1 MTEHRLIML
10 LTKKYSFIILGFMSP
25 RSASAEKKRRQRL
38 KMSLEAKEAQRE
50 KSKFTMQTR
59 RELETKEHKD
69 KHNEKKR
76 KKRQAE
82 SDEQKQNHNDKVRLT
97 MKRKREAE
105 TEEETKWHREKN
117 KLAKTRKRH
126 VIKEHCHSETE
137 EHKDDMEDVISRSKK
152 EAMKF
157 LHRTKDLKNPHKHR
171 AIVCIICD
179 RCIIGTEAIRKLT
192 KEQIS
197 LHKKRLSVDSYK
209 EYYETTLKPEVT
221 KQYQI
226 NVDDFKGMLLSPR
239 SRKYLDGY
247 ATCSVCF
254 SGMQSHMA
262 TKRTPPK
269 FSIANGFVIGS
280 FPQEIQS
287 TNKDG
292 ERVTRKIDYHEL
304 TDILK
309 AMSAPVRP
317 YGAVFAF
324 FGGAQQSI
332 RGNYQYFEMD
342 QNRLG
347 GVMNQL
353 NEADLGEHIYC
364 VLCGRMTPNQ
374 KQIVRKRSKVDTQLF
389 IDVITW
395 FIQESGHPGYNKISI
410 PKDCPQPLLVEDPE
424 TRNNTDDPANA
435 TLEANYE
442 GGTFV
447 FSSAQDPSEDTSV
460 YGSTDRFAIAIMN
473 RCAPTLLASGGT
485 YANNVEMNVKNI
497 LPFAF
502 PFGIGGPKMK
512 RRVQVSLELCIQVY
526 MRLSLRQFME
536 GPTILVMN
544 HIYNRQMSFKSGVM
558 TCRSNV
564 GGVTLGEKLSML
576 STENFEKIDMENNTN
591 NLDETTKG
599 FLKGVATTCRS
610 MGHTKEAAK
619 FARRCMFAM
628 LDYFGLNSLFL
639 STTPDDE
646 CSFRVRLYSK
656 PQNWVSS
663 SKIKTK
669 TLNSKLELYVD
680 FHINI

>member
-1 MTEHRLIML
+1 
-10 LTKKYSFIILGFMSP
+10 
-25 RSASAEKKRRQRL
+25 
-38 KMSLEAKEAQRE
+38 MSLEAKEAQRE
-50 KSKFTMQTR
+50 KSKFAIQR
-59 RELETKEHKD
+59 RRDLETKEQTALAKD
-69 KHNEKKR
+69 KHREK
-76 KKRQAE
+76 Q
-82 SDEQKQNHNDKVRLT
+82 RLA

-105 TEEETKWHREKN
+105 TEEESHLHREINMLAKKRKREAETEEEKICQKQKN
-117 KLAKTRKRH
+117 KLAKTRYRQA
-126 VIKEHCHSETE
+126 IKEHCYSEAE
-137 EHKDDMEDVISRSKK
+137 DHKDDMEDVISRSKK
-152 EAMKF
+152 EALKF
-157 LHRTKDLKNPHKHR
+157 LLRTKDPKDPHKHR

-192 KEQIS
+192 KAQIS
-197 LHKKRLSVDSYK
+197 LHKKRLSVGSYE
-209 EYYETTLKPEVT
+209 EYYDTILKPEVI

-239 SRKYLDGY
+239 SRKYPDGY

-262 TKRTPPK
+262 TKKNPPK

-280 FPQEIQS
+280 FPQEIQF

-353 NEADLGEHIYC
+353 NEAELGEHIYC

-395 FIQESGHPGYNKISI
+395 FIQESGHPGYYKV
-410 PKDCPQPLLVEDPE
+410 PVPQDCPQPLLVEDPE
-424 TRNNTDDPANA
+424 TRNNTDDPANVA
-435 TLEANYE
+435 LEANYE

-460 YGSTDRFAIAIMN
+460 YGSSDRFAIAIMN

-485 YANNVEMNVKNI
+485 YANNVEMNVENI

-512 RRVQVSLELCIQVY
+512 RRVQVSFELCIQVY
-526 MRLSLRQFME
+526 MRLSLCQFME

-564 GGVTLGEKLSML
+564 GGITMGEKFSML

-628 LDYFGLNSLFL
+628 LDRYGLNSLFL

-656 PQNWVSS
+656 AQNWVSS
-663 SKIKTK
+663 CIIET
-669 TLNSKLELYVD
+669 TALYSKLELNVD
-680 FHINI
+680 FV

>member
-1 MTEHRLIML
+1 
-10 LTKKYSFIILGFMSP
+10 
-25 RSASAEKKRRQRL
+25 
-38 KMSLEAKEAQRE
+38 
-50 KSKFTMQTR
+50 
-59 RELETKEHKD
+59 
-69 KHNEKKR
+69 
-76 KKRQAE
+76 
-82 SDEQKQNHNDKVRLT
+82 
-97 MKRKREAE
+97 
-105 TEEETKWHREKN
+105 
-117 KLAKTRKRH
+117 
-126 VIKEHCHSETE
+126 
-137 EHKDDMEDVISRSKK
+137 
-152 EAMKF
+152 
-157 LHRTKDLKNPHKHR
+157 
-171 AIVCIICD
+171 
-179 RCIIGTEAIRKLT
+179 
-192 KEQIS
+192 
-197 LHKKRLSVDSYK
+197 LHKKRLSVDSYE

-226 NVDDFKGMLLSPR
+226 NVDDFEGMLLSPR

-262 TKRTPPK
+262 KRTPPK

-280 FPQEIQS
+280 FPQQIQS

-353 NEADLGEHIYC
+353 NEADFGEHIYC

-395 FIQESGHPGYNKISI
+395 FIQESGHPGYTKISV

-447 FSSAQDPSEDTSV
+447 FSSAQDPSADTSV

-485 YANNVEMNVKNI
+485 YANNVEMNVENI

-512 RRVQVSLELCIQVY
+512 RRVQVSLELCIQLY

-564 GGVTLGEKLSML
+564 GGVTMGEKISML
-576 STENFEKIDMENNTN
+576 SSENFEKIDMENNTN

-610 MGHTKEAAK
+610 MGHTEEAAK
-619 FARRCMFAM
+619 YARRCMFAM
-628 LDYFGLNSLFL
+628 LDRFGLNSLFV
-639 STTPDDE
+639 TTSPDDE

-663 SKIKTK
+663 CKIKTK
-669 TLNSKLELYVD
+669 TLNSKLELYVY